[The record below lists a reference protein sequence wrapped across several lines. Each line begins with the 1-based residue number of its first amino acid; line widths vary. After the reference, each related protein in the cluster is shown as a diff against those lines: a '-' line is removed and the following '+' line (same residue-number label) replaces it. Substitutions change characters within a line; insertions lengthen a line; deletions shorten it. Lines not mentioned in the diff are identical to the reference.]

1 VAEVLDKIWQAEEFL
16 AFERASEQKHELI
29 LGELYLMSGASFKH
43 NRVIKNLLVILEN
56 IFRNSDFE
64 AFSSDLRAS
73 NLLEASFC
81 YPDVVVIA
89 GEPQF
94 LDKEFDTITNPVFIA
109 EVLSEGTQNY
119 DKEKKFD
126 IYKELNSLQEYLV
139 LWQSKMKARLFR
151 KIEKNHW
158 EIWDFE
164 EKHDKIPILKQF
176 EVVLADI
183 YRKVD
188 FSKG

>member
-1 VAEVLDKIWQAEEFL
+1 MAEVLDKIWQAEEFL

-29 LGELYLMSGASFKH
+29 LGELYTMSGASFNH
-43 NRVIKNLLVILEN
+43 NRIAKNVLVLLEN
-56 IFRNSDFE
+56 LFQNTQFE
-64 AFSSDLRAS
+64 AFGSDLRLA
-73 NLLEASFC
+73 NLLDKSFC
-81 YPDVVVIA
+81 YSDITVIA

-126 IYKELNSLQEYLV
+126 IYKELDSLQEYLI
-139 LWQSKMKARLFR
+139 LWQDKMKARLFR

>member
-29 LGELYLMSGASFKH
+29 LGELYLMLGASFKH

-64 AFSSDLRAS
+64 AFSSDLRVA

>member
-43 NRVIKNLLVILEN
+43 NII
-56 IFRNSDFE
+56 
-64 AFSSDLRAS
+64 AS
-73 NLLEASFC
+73 NLHFLLMQKLIDEAYFVFQSDQRVADVLNQSFC
-81 YPDVVVIA
+81 YPDITVIA

-109 EVLSEGTQNY
+109 EVLSKGTQNY